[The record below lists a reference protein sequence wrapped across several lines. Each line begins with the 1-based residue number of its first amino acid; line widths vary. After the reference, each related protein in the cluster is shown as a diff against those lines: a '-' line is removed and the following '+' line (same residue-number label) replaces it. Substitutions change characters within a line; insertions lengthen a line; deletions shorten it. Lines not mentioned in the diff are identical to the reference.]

1 MMANAEL
8 AESGKHSIEC
18 DELTSSKRVKVE
30 AEVKVEDKVKVKDEV
45 DDNSISQQPV
55 IRSKP
60 DPTLYGLTEFIN
72 TSFNPISGDLKERF
86 EDFIVTEIER
96 SGNVARLTS
105 YELPIL
111 VEEAPPSSTSLT
123 PDQIEHFNKLL
134 AKEVET
140 VKLPAP
146 ADKEERKNIHTAI
159 KQFSSQLFTTTAQEG
174 EEKFIV
180 VSTSKSNFDKKKF
193 PKGRQY
199 CHFTLYKWNIGTQ
212 EALSRLCS
220 TLQVKSNRFSFAG
233 NKDKRG
239 VTSQRVSVFCITA
252 ERLNGINKKHLE
264 TYDKP
269 ETEEFMKGPPYLMGN
284 FTYESS
290 QLHLGQLS
298 GNRFTITLRG
308 MTASDEDIK
317 LAVESCRD
325 NGFINYFGMQRF
337 GNTGC
342 NHKVGKHLLSQD
354 FKSAVETVLMPNGNQ
369 KYDVLQATT
378 HFKNTADA
386 RSSYNKLRHSK
397 WGSEGLILGFL
408 SKHPKNK
415 NNFFGAFNEL
425 AQNTKS
431 LYLHSYQSYIWNL
444 TLSKRLQK
452 FGTKVLPGDLVYNP
466 QVSEG
471 QFWAKRTVRKITAEE
486 VDQTCISDI
495 VLPLFGHSVEMPD
508 NDCKQ
513 FIVDLLKEDN
523 LTLEKLAGLHRQ
535 LSLPGEYRQI
545 IVKPTEVSWRCL
557 HYTSDEEKLV
567 LTDEDIMRG
576 VELPPLDIGEKKALQ
591 MSFNL
596 TSSTY
601 ATMMMRELTRGYTD
615 K

>member
-1 MMANAEL
+1 MIAAEIT
-8 AESGKHSIEC
+8 AVTEGGKHAIEH
-18 DELTSSKRVKVE
+18 EEQISVKRIK
-30 AEVKVEDKVKVKDEV
+30 V
-45 DDNSISQQPV
+45 DDTIEAKAISSGVTQPTTK
-55 IRSKP
+55 SKP

-72 TSFNPISGDLKERF
+72 TSFNPIFGDLKERF

-105 YELPIL
+105 YELPL
-111 VEEAPPSSTSLT
+111 LAVETPQSSTLLT
-123 PDQIEHFNKLL
+123 PDQVEQFNKLIS
-134 AKEVET
+134 KEIET

-159 KQFSSQLFTTTAQEG
+159 KQFSDQLFTTTAQEG

-212 EALSRLCS
+212 DALSRLCS

-264 TYDKP
+264 TVDKVDI
-269 ETEEFMKGPPYLMGN
+269 EEYMKGPPYLMGN
-284 FTYESS
+284 FTYEAN

-298 GNRFTITLRG
+298 GNRFIITLRG
-308 MTASDEDIK
+308 MHASDEDIK
-317 LAVESCRD
+317 QAVESCRN

-342 NHKVGKHLLSQD
+342 NHKVGKYLLSQD
-354 FKSAVETVLMPNGNQ
+354 YKSAVETVLMPNKNQ
-369 KYDVLQATT
+369 KNDVFMATT
-378 HFKNTADA
+378 HFEATADA
-386 RSSYNKLRHSK
+386 RSSFHKLRYSK
-397 WGSEGLILGFL
+397 RGSEGLILDYL
-408 SKHPKNK
+408 CKHPKNK

-444 TLSKRLQK
+444 TLSKRLQS

-466 QVSEG
+466 EIEG
-471 QFWAKRTVRKITAEE
+471 QPWAKRTVRHITPEE
-486 VDQTCISDI
+486 VNTTCISDI
-495 VLPLFGHSVEMPD
+495 VLPLFGHSVDMPD
-508 NDCKQ
+508 NECKQ
-513 FIVDLLKEDN
+513 YIVDLLKEDN

-545 IVKPTEVSWRCL
+545 IVKPGDVSWRCL
-557 HYTSDEEKLV
+557 RYSADDEKLV
-567 LTDEDIMRG
+567 LTDEDVMRG
-576 VELPPLDIGEKKALQ
+576 VELGPLDVGDKKALQ